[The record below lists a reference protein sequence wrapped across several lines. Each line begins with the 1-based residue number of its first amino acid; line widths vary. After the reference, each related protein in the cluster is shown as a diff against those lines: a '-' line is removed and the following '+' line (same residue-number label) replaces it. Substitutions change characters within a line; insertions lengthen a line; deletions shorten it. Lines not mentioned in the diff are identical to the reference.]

1 MFTSYHLLLGHWL
14 HPSHLY
20 FLMNGDSYRRRA
32 AAGRQSAKHDAG
44 ATTSSDKLV
53 AKTSDNIMEDTTD

>member
-1 MFTSYHLLLGHWL
+1 
-14 HPSHLY
+14 
-20 FLMNGDSYRRRA
+20 MNGDSYRRRA